1 MKKNE
6 LSTTTI
12 AIALRSLR
20 TIINMC
26 IANGLIKGDTKEMF
40 KDTGYNKAQSRK
52 HEFLDVATMRKLY
65 DFWKADEAKDKDGN
79 ELFLGREKYAIFRD
93 LGLFLL
99 CIWAM
104 GRILLIHSD

>member
-26 IANGLIKGDTKEMF
+26 VLQRTDRKVIPKEMF

-52 HEFLDVATMRKLY
+52 HGFLDVATMRSSI
-65 DFWKADEAKDKDGN
+65 DFWKLTRQKTKMM
-79 ELFLGREKYAIFRD
+79 
-93 LGLFLL
+93 LL
-99 CIWAM
+99 KTLM
-104 GRILLIHSD
+104 LTTV